1 MKGQLK
7 KEVARRM
14 LFAEEDFSKNE
25 LEIIDICEDILLA
38 RLDDLKDREKEIS
51 RLAIELKNKDIELKD
66 LKLEFIRKKPGSR
79 DWD

>member
-1 MKGQLK
+1 
-7 KEVARRM
+7 M